1 MSAPG
6 FTVQPKAFL
15 KLSPERAVALF
26 RQLLWAESDRV
37 GVGRHLINVP
47 DCINVGDGGV
57 DAYINDVH
65 PSHDEV
71 IPEGSSVYQIKST
84 DIEPTACKREL
95 HTAGDLGKPLKDELD
110 VRLSSGAAYVL
121 VLFADITDAQTRW
134 RREAIEKE
142 LASFKYANTE
152 VRVYTANNLAGFT
165 NRHPSLVAS
174 LRPELSICS
183 PYDRWGSSYDIRRPA
198 AFVMDSARRAMV
210 KQITETVRT
219 RSTCPVIR
227 VTGLPGV
234 GKTRSVYEGLWDYDL
249 RNQVLY
255 VQRAAD
261 LIGSSLL
268 QTLASDPG
276 MSAILVVDECNLD
289 DHRLLTNNLAGWGPR
304 LALITM
310 SYEVGRVPMPTVQ
323 LNTEPLRQETIEEI
337 LKQEYPGMPSLAVHR
352 LAEFADGY
360 PRIAD
365 LLAGQAIGDPN
376 AAEYIT
382 VSDDQLMNRLIG
394 GSASADSHR
403 FINTKAVLMG
413 ISLFQRIGVSGL
425 GEAEGRWIAGQVG
438 VPWREFQGVVARE
451 KERGTVQGENYVFV
465 TPFMLRIHLQKEWW
479 KAHGFSDEQGF
490 NKFVDGMPKSERP
503 DLLRRFL
510 EHFRYI
516 AADPRGAKFVRT
528 MLAEGG
534 ITSDYELLNSELG
547 GRLFLALAEADPET
561 ALQTAKRIIG
571 SKMPDELLEFGEGR
585 RDMVNALAYI
595 AVWKELFQPAARLLL
610 ALAEAENE
618 SWANNAS
625 GVFADLFSLGY
636 GEAASTEAP
645 PEDRFPILR
654 EALMSNSRERR
665 KLALQAC
672 KTALSDGPYFKV
684 GNVEYQGV
692 RREPVLW
699 NPKTYGNLFDAFRFV
714 WRLTWESVDFLNGED
729 KELAVHVLMS
739 STRGLTRLEPLV
751 DMMVETIRDLAD
763 KREVDRR
770 ELVSNIVKI
779 LHYDGSRMDA
789 EIRHKWER
797 LLSDLSGSE
806 FASRIERYVAF
817 ALPEDQFDEKA
828 MHSEKAKPHFEE
840 LASQSVK
847 APELLLKEMHWL
859 VTKHARSGGQFGLEL
874 GKMDAELAFLPHILK
889 SQANAGDDADLSFLG
904 CYLGALFNRNP
915 NKWEELLDGFAR
927 DPVQKVW
934 VVELTW
940 RAGTVTGR
948 ASRRVVDLMRA
959 GEAGPGELS
968 IFRYSTA
975 IKSLK
980 RKDFSKWVDALLDT
994 DDYEAIT
1001 TALDLLVMY
1010 GGYNTFREPALRIVC
1025 HPTWFKRSEERR
1037 LMSYWW
1043 ADVAK
1048 VLCTHHK
1055 EVALEIAELMLN
1067 HAGESGTIVAL
1078 LDQEP
1083 SGVLDAALRQS
1094 PWEIWKMA
1102 TSMLGP
1108 PIDGRA
1114 FVIGHWLRG
1123 SEMFGRGS
1131 SHILEEVPQHLIWE
1145 WAEECPK
1152 SRPIVLAEFVPRVFR
1167 GPQSGS
1173 CLARELLL
1181 QHGHDPEVR
1190 SALRAN
1196 FSTEGWAGPES
1207 EHLRGKISWLRDLR
1221 AQETNPNVLQWI
1233 DEYVAQL
1240 DQRAEYARQREEREG
1255 W

>member
-1 MSAPG
+1 MSVAG
-6 FTVQPKAFL
+6 FIVEPKAFL
-15 KLSPERAVALF
+15 QLSPERAVTLF

-47 DCINVGDGGV
+47 NCINVGDGGV

-84 DIEPTACKREL
+84 DIGPTACKREL
-95 HTAGDLGKPLKDELD
+95 HTARDLSKSLKDELD
-110 VRLSSGAAYVL
+110 VRLRSGAAYVL
-121 VLFADITDAQTRW
+121 VLFADITDAKIRQ
-134 RREAIEKE
+134 RRKAIEKE
-142 LASFKYANTE
+142 LAKFGYANTE
-152 VRVYTANNLAGFT
+152 VRVFTANHLAGFT
-165 NRHPSLVAS
+165 NRHPSLVSS

-183 PYDRWGSSYDIRRPA
+183 PYDIWGSSYDIRRPA
-198 AFVMDSARRAMV
+198 AFVMDSARREMV

-219 RSTCPVIR
+219 RTTCLVIR

-234 GKTRSVYEGLWDYDL
+234 GKTRSVYEALRHYDL

-261 LIGSSLL
+261 LVGSSLL
-268 QTLASDPG
+268 QTLANDPG
-276 MSAILVVDECNLD
+276 TSAILVVDECNID
-289 DHRLLTNNLAGWGPR
+289 NHRLLTNSLAGWGPR

-310 SYEVGRVPMPTVQ
+310 SYEVGRVPMPTVH
-323 LNTEPLRQETIEEI
+323 LNTEPLQQETVESI
-337 LKQEYPGMPSLAVHR
+337 LQQEYPGMPNLAVRR

-394 GSASADSHR
+394 GSASADSHQ
-403 FINTKAVLMG
+403 FMTTKAVLMG

-438 VPWREFQGVVARE
+438 VSWREFQRIVARE
-451 KERGTVQGENYVFV
+451 KERGTVQGEYYVFV
-465 TPFMLRIHLQKEWW
+465 TPFMLRIHLQEEWW
-479 KAHGFSDEQGF
+479 KAHGFSDEHGF
-490 NKFVDGMPKSERP
+490 DRFVNGMPKSERP

-516 AADPRGAKFVRT
+516 AADPRGAKFVRM
-528 MLAEGG
+528 MLAESG
-534 ITSDYELLNSELG
+534 IASNYELLDSELG

-561 ALQTAKRIIG
+561 ALQTAQRMIG
-571 SKMPDELLEFGEGR
+571 SKTPDELLEFREGR
-585 RDMVNALAYI
+585 RAMVDALAYI

-625 GVFADLFSLGY
+625 GMFADLFSLGY

-645 PEDRFPILR
+645 PADRFLILR
-654 EALMSNSRERR
+654 EALSSDSRERR

-672 KTALSDGPYFKV
+672 KTALSTGPFRKV
-684 GNVEYQGV
+684 GGVEYRGV
-692 RREPVLW
+692 RRDPDLW
-699 NPKTYGNLFDAFRFV
+699 DPKTYGVLFDAFRTV
-714 WRLTWESVDFLNGED
+714 WKLTRESVRYLTDQD
-729 KELAVHVLMS
+729 KALAVHVLMS
-739 STRGLTRLEPLV
+739 SARGLTRLGPLV
-751 DMMVETIRDLAD
+751 DMIVETIRDLAS
-763 KREVDRR
+763 EPNIDRR
-770 ELVSNIVKI
+770 EIVSNVVQI

-789 EIRHKWER
+789 EIRSKWQR
-797 LLSDLSGSE
+797 LLRDLSGTD
-806 FASRIERYVAF
+806 FGSRIERYVAF

-840 LASQSVK
+840 LASQSAK
-847 APELLLKEMHWL
+847 APELLLEEMHWL

-874 GKMDAELAFLPHILK
+874 GKRDTEMKFLPHILK
-889 SQANAGDDADLSFLG
+889 SQANAGDDVDLSFLG
-904 CYLGALFNRNP
+904 CYLGALFDRNS
-915 NKWEELLDGFAR
+915 NEWEELLDGFAR
-927 DPVQKVW
+927 DPVQMAW
-934 VVELTW
+934 VVGLTW
-940 RAGTVTGR
+940 RSGTVTGR
-948 ASRRVVDLMRA
+948 ASRRIIDLMRA
-959 GEAGPGELS
+959 GESGPEELS
-968 IFRYSTA
+968 IFRYSAA

-980 RKDFSKWVDALLDT
+980 RKDFSKWVDLLLDI
-994 DDYEAIT
+994 DDYEAVT

-1010 GGYNTFREPALRIVC
+1010 GGYNKFKEPALRIVC
-1025 HPTWFKRSEERR
+1025 HPIWFRRSEERHF
-1037 LMSYWW
+1037 MSYWW

-1055 EVALEIAELMLN
+1055 EVVLEIAELMLN

-1083 SGVLDAALRQS
+1083 AGVLDVALRQN

-1102 TSMLGP
+1102 TSLLGP

-1123 SEMFGRGS
+1123 SEMFDKGG
-1131 SHILEEVPQHLIWE
+1131 SHILEEVPPHLIWE

-1152 SRPIVLAEFVPRVFR
+1152 FRPIILAEFVPRVFR
-1167 GPQSGS
+1167 GDKDGS

-1181 QHGHDPEVR
+1181 QYGHDPEVR
-1190 SALRAN
+1190 NALRGN
-1196 FSTEGWAGPES
+1196 FSTEGWGGPES
-1207 EHLRGKISWLRDLR
+1207 EHLGGKISWLRDLR
-1221 AQETNPNVLQWI
+1221 AQETNPNVLKWI